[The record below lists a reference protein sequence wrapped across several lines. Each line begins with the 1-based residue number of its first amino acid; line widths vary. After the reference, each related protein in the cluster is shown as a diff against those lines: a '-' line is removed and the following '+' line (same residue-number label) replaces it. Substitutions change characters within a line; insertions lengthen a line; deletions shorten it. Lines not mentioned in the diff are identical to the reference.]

1 MDERKKFD
9 KACVMRWLK
18 PLLSW
23 DSVCEHFEWDE
34 RLLEKYQEQVNWT
47 SIAKNRHIRWN
58 ASMIEKYKERIDWN
72 AFSWQGPEEVFVKVE
87 YFLDHRNWHFEWDE
101 GLLEKY
107 QEQVNWTNVAK
118 NKHIKWDASMIEKF
132 KERIDWNAFSWHGAK
147 KVYTAEHLEKF
158 KDYWNWYLLSKND
171 DFMPSKELLETFADY
186 WDWDMLYLKDKLPNS
201 SYYTKVS
208 HSRKRDYYRKMI
220 GPVEVEH
227 VDDWEEIT
235 GLYDVYSWKASFLEE
250 HKERIDWGKISR
262 NPNIKWKPE
271 MIEQFKDYIDWDAF
285 SGVKEHLNIK
295 YNPDVSR
302 YTSGNLERYKNYWN
316 WTILSEN
323 GDLQWTKCLLDD
335 FVSCW
340 DWSRIVNNWGVI
352 YHYQT
357 EEDDDFRID
366 TEGFI
371 ERYWEYI
378 PKEAF
383 QTSLLK
389 EISDRKGDWSFV
401 LTEPYLE
408 KYANQM
414 DQLFLFGLSYDSSFE
429 GWSYYLLDKLADKW
443 GVGWSYLINNQRLA
457 HLFSV
462 DFVVR
467 YQRYIPW
474 DELEGSL
481 LGEKVREELCG
492 AKGKDLIDLLLTNK
506 R

>member
-9 KACVMRWLK
+9 KKCIMRWLK

-34 RLLEKYQEQVNWT
+34 GLLEKYQEQVNWT
-47 SIAKNRHIRWN
+47 SIAKNWHIRWN

-87 YFLDHRNWHFEWDE
+87 YFLDHRNWYFEWDE

-118 NKHIKWDASMIEKF
+118 NKHIKWDALMIEKF

-227 VDDWEEIT
+227 VDDWEKIK

-295 YNPDVSR
+295 YDPDVSR
-302 YTSGNLERYKNYWN
+302 YTSGNLERYRNHWN

-323 GDLQWTKCLLDD
+323 GDLHCSRWLLDD
-335 FVSCW
+335 FVDCW
-340 DWSRIVNNWGVI
+340 DWGRIINNWGVM
-352 YHYQT
+352 HHFRKKG
-357 EEDDDFRID
+357 DDDCHID

-371 ERYWEYI
+371 ELYRRYI

-414 DQLFLFGLSYDSSFE
+414 DQLFLFGLLYDSSFE

-467 YQRYIPW
+467 YQGYIPW

-481 LGEKVREELCG
+481 LGEKIREKLCG
-492 AKGKDLIDLLLTNK
+492 AKGKDLIGLLLTNK